1 MKKTKKLEITYIDE
15 PEQKNIVMNIFNKLK
30 NLFTHEK
37 RNNNIETTKPDE
49 IEIYIT
55 KLTLIYEKDALNQE
69 LNLFYRELLNFIDRI
84 SPALKQKYK
93 EKDLIKPKIAYGLML
108 KSGLDKQDFIKMLE
122 KHPYDSI
129 DKKFRNLMGLSEL
142 IIWWFKYEHNPKFFI
157 ELLVK
162 QSNRY
167 PDIIS
172 DYNKNLDPKY
182 GITIPNPDKV
192 IELLKDLKRSSPFK
206 EREMLR
212 FVIQFCSKWE
222 IKTIKEEENIYIGL
236 ENMIKKAFRNDEKGV

>member
-15 PEQKNIVMNIFNKLK
+15 PEQKNMVMNIFDKLK
-30 NLFTHEK
+30 NLFAYEK

-55 KLTLIYEKDALNQE
+55 RLTLTYEKEALNQQ
-69 LNLFYRELLNFIDRI
+69 LNLFYQELLNFRDKI
-84 SPALKQKYK
+84 SPALKQKYA

-108 KSGLDKQDFIKMLE
+108 MSGLDKQDFIKMLE

-142 IIWWFKYEHNPKFFI
+142 IIWWSKYEGNPKFFI

-172 DYNKNLDPKY
+172 DYDKNLDPKY

-206 EREMLR
+206 QREMLR
-212 FVIQFCSKWE
+212 FVIEFCSKLE
-222 IKTIKEEENIYIGL
+222 IKTIEDEENAYIRL
-236 ENMIKKAFRNDEKGV
+236 ENMMKRVFS

>member
-1 MKKTKKLEITYIDE
+1 MKKTKKLEITYIEEKPD
-15 PEQKNIVMNIFNKLK
+15 QKNIIMNIFDKLK
-30 NLFTHEK
+30 NLFAYEK
-37 RNNNIETTKPDE
+37 RKSNIETTKPDE
-49 IEIYIT
+49 MEIYIT
-55 KLTLIYEKDALNQE
+55 RLTLIYEKEALSQQ
-69 LNLFYRELLNFIDRI
+69 LNLFYQELLNFRDKI

-142 IIWWFKYEHNPKFFI
+142 IIWWSKYESNPKFFI

-172 DYNKNLDPKY
+172 DYDKNLDPKY

-192 IELLKDLKRSSPFK
+192 IELLKDLKKSSPFK
-206 EREMLR
+206 QREMLR
-212 FVIQFCSKWE
+212 FVIEFCSKFE
-222 IKTIKEEENIYIGL
+222 IKTIQDEENAYIRL
-236 ENMIKKAFRNDEKGV
+236 ENIMKKVFG

>member
-1 MKKTKKLEITYIDE
+1 MKKTKKLEITYIE
-15 PEQKNIVMNIFNKLK
+15 EKPEQKNMIKNIFDKLK
-30 NLFTHEK
+30 NLFAYEK
-37 RNNNIETTKPDE
+37 RKNNIETTKPDE

-55 KLTLIYEKDALNQE
+55 RLTLTYEKEALSRE
-69 LNLFYRELLNFIDRI
+69 LNLFYQELLNFRDRI

-108 KSGLDKQDFIKMLE
+108 KSRLDKEDFIKMLE

-142 IIWWFKYEHNPKFFI
+142 IIWWSKYEGNPKFFI

-162 QSNRY
+162 RSNRY
-167 PDIIS
+167 PDIIL

-192 IELLKDLKRSSPFK
+192 IELLKDLKRSSLFK
-206 EREMLR
+206 QKEMLR
-212 FVIQFCSKWE
+212 FVIEFCSKFE
-222 IKTIKEEENIYIGL
+222 IKTIEDEENAYIRL
-236 ENMIKKAFRNDEKGV
+236 ENMMKKVFS

>member
-1 MKKTKKLEITYIDE
+1 MKKTKKLEITYIEE
-15 PEQKNIVMNIFNKLK
+15 PDHKNIIMNIFDKLK
-30 NLFTHEK
+30 NLFTYKK
-37 RNNNIETTKPDE
+37 RENNIETTKPDE

-55 KLTLIYEKDALNQE
+55 RLTLTYEKEGLSQQ
-69 LNLFYRELLNFIDRI
+69 LNLFYQELLNFRDKI
-84 SPALKQKYK
+84 SQALKQKYK

-108 KSGLDKQDFIKMLE
+108 KSGLDKEDFIKMLE

-142 IIWWFKYEHNPKFFI
+142 IIWWSKYEGNPKFFI
-157 ELLVK
+157 QLLVK
-162 QSNRY
+162 RSNRY

-206 EREMLR
+206 QREMLR
-212 FVIQFCSKWE
+212 FVIEFCSKLE
-222 IKTIKEEENIYIGL
+222 IKTIEDEENAYIRL
-236 ENMIKKAFRNDEKGV
+236 ENMMKRVFS

>member
-1 MKKTKKLEITYIDE
+1 MKKTKKLEITYIEE
-15 PEQKNIVMNIFNKLK
+15 PDHKNIIMNIFDKLK
-30 NLFTHEK
+30 NLFTYKK
-37 RNNNIETTKPDE
+37 RENNIETTKPDE

-55 KLTLIYEKDALNQE
+55 RLTLTYEKEGLSQQ
-69 LNLFYRELLNFIDRI
+69 LNLFYQELLNFRDKI
-84 SPALKQKYK
+84 SPVLKQKYK

-108 KSGLDKQDFIKMLE
+108 KSGLDKEDFIKMLE

-142 IIWWFKYEHNPKFFI
+142 IIWWSKYEGNPKFFI
-157 ELLVK
+157 QLLVK
-162 QSNRY
+162 RSNRY

-206 EREMLR
+206 QKEMLR
-212 FVIQFCSKWE
+212 FVIEFCSKLE
-222 IKTIKEEENIYIGL
+222 IKTIEDEENAYIRL
-236 ENMIKKAFRNDEKGV
+236 ENMMKRVFS

>member
-1 MKKTKKLEITYIDE
+1 MKKTKKLEITYIEE
-15 PEQKNIVMNIFNKLK
+15 PDHKNIIMNIFDKLK
-30 NLFTHEK
+30 NLFTYKK
-37 RNNNIETTKPDE
+37 RENNIETTKPDE

-55 KLTLIYEKDALNQE
+55 RLTLTYEKEGLSQQ
-69 LNLFYRELLNFIDRI
+69 LNLFYQELLNFRDKI
-84 SPALKQKYK
+84 SQALKQKYK

-108 KSGLDKQDFIKMLE
+108 KSGLDKEDFIKMLE

-142 IIWWFKYEHNPKFFI
+142 IIWWSKYEGNPKFFI
-157 ELLVK
+157 QLLVK
-162 QSNRY
+162 RSNRY

-206 EREMLR
+206 QKEMLR
-212 FVIQFCSKWE
+212 FVIEFCSKLE
-222 IKTIKEEENIYIGL
+222 IKTIEDEENAYIRL
-236 ENMIKKAFRNDEKGV
+236 ENMMKRVFS

>member
-1 MKKTKKLEITYIDE
+1 MKKTKKLEITYIEE
-15 PEQKNIVMNIFNKLK
+15 PEQKNIIMNIFDKLK
-30 NLFTHEK
+30 DLFAYKK

-55 KLTLIYEKDALNQE
+55 RLTLTYEKEALSKE
-69 LNLFYRELLNFIDRI
+69 LNLFYQELLNFRDKI
-84 SPALKQKYK
+84 SHALKQKYK

-142 IIWWFKYEHNPKFFI
+142 IIWWSKYEDNSKFFI

-162 QSNRY
+162 RSNRY

-172 DYNKNLDPKY
+172 DYDKNLDPKY

-206 EREMLR
+206 QREMLR
-212 FVIQFCSKWE
+212 FVIEFCSKLE
-222 IKTIKEEENIYIGL
+222 IKTIEDEENAYIRL
-236 ENMIKKAFRNDEKGV
+236 ENMMKKVFG

>member
-1 MKKTKKLEITYIDE
+1 MKKTKKLEITYIEE
-15 PEQKNIVMNIFNKLK
+15 PKQKNMIMNIFDKLK
-30 NLFTHEK
+30 NLFTYKK
-37 RNNNIETTKPDE
+37 RENNIETTKPDE

-55 KLTLIYEKDALNQE
+55 RLTLIYEKEALNQQ
-69 LNLFYRELLNFIDRI
+69 LNLFYQELLNFRDKI
-84 SPALKQKYK
+84 SHALKQKYK

-142 IIWWFKYEHNPKFFI
+142 IIWWSKYEGNPKFFI

-162 QSNRY
+162 RSNRY
-167 PDIIS
+167 PDIIL
-172 DYNKNLDPKY
+172 DYDKNLDPKY

-206 EREMLR
+206 QREMLR
-212 FVIQFCSKWE
+212 FVIEFCSKLE
-222 IKTIKEEENIYIGL
+222 IKTIEDEENAYIRL
-236 ENMIKKAFRNDEKGV
+236 ENMMKKVFS

>member
-15 PEQKNIVMNIFNKLK
+15 PEQKNMVMNIFDKLK
-30 NLFTHEK
+30 NLFTYKK
-37 RNNNIETTKPDE
+37 RENNIETTKPDE

-55 KLTLIYEKDALNQE
+55 RLTLTYEKEALSKE
-69 LNLFYRELLNFIDRI
+69 LNLFYQELLNFRDKI

-93 EKDLIKPKIAYGLML
+93 EKDLIKPKIAYGLTL

-142 IIWWFKYEHNPKFFI
+142 IIWWSKYERNPKFFI

-206 EREMLR
+206 QREMLR
-212 FVIQFCSKWE
+212 FVIEFCSKLE
-222 IKTIKEEENIYIGL
+222 IKTIEDEENAYIRL
-236 ENMIKKAFRNDEKGV
+236 ENMMKKVFS